1 MPLWVALAIA
11 AQLVSA
17 LVVFVDRYV
26 LTQKKGM
33 GLPVVYAF
41 YVSLLSGVVIVLL
54 PFGVISA
61 PSFFLLELASVSALS
76 FIASLLLL
84 YSALRTGHASDVMP
98 VVAAFSALTSFV
110 LAFLFLNE
118 HLPALFLASAALFI
132 IGTFLISR
140 FRFTKRQLLYVLSA
154 GLLFGFSAFLIKII
168 FVHASF
174 WDGFFWSRMAN
185 ALGAL
190 LLLVWPGNWNA
201 IMHGTR
207 SSSHGTKWL
216 VVGNKTLSGVAS
228 VMTFFAIGIGSV
240 TVVNAMGGL
249 QFAFL
254 PVLAFL
260 FAHQFPNVL
269 RGEIFHSGLSHKLS
283 GIFCIILGLTF
294 LYVA

>member
-1 MPLWVALAIA
+1 MPTWIALAIA
-11 AQLVSA
+11 AQLLGAV
-17 LVVFVDRYV
+17 VVFVDRYV

-54 PFGVISA
+54 PFGLVSV
-61 PSFFLLELASVSALS
+61 PSLLILELSLVSAAS
-76 FIASLLLL
+76 FITSLLLL
-84 YSALRTGHASDVMP
+84 YSALRAGHASDVMP
-98 VVAAFSALTSFV
+98 VVAAFSALASFT
-110 LAFLFLNE
+110 LAFLWLSE
-118 HLPALFLASAALFI
+118 HLPGFFLASVALFI
-132 IGTFLISR
+132 LGTFLISR
-140 FRFTKRQLLYVLSA
+140 FRFTKHQLVLVVSA
-154 GLLFGFSAFLIKII
+154 GLLFGFSAFLIKVM

-185 ALGAL
+185 VTGAL
-190 LLLVWPGNWNA
+190 LLLVWPGNWKA

-216 VVGNKTLSGVAS
+216 IIGNKALAGIAGAV
-228 VMTFFAIGIGSV
+228 TFFAIGIGSV

-249 QFAFL
+249 QFVFL

-269 RGEIFHSGLSHKLS
+269 RGEVFHSGISHKLL
-283 GIFCIILGLTF
+283 GVVCIVLGLAF